1 MKMLMISDA
10 LFFKQLNHH
19 KTAEESSS
27 SPCVFLHTGTVVQ
40 FVHNEPLHGH
50 SMEKMATISPC
61 DVLHTGTVVQ
71 FVHNEPLPDN
81 STAKEW

>member
-61 DVLHTGTVVQ
+61 EVLHTGTVQ
-71 FVHNEPLPDN
+71 LY
-81 STAKEW
+81 SLYTTTLA